1 MFRRAVLAGIAFA
14 AAFAVTPAAFAA
26 TPYDAEIAAWR
37 QAREAALRADTGW
50 LTVAGLFWLSE
61 GATRFGAA
69 RGNEIVLPDGP
80 NKAGQFIVQQDR
92 VTVQMGGAAREL
104 RPGPSGAVK
113 VGRLSLILLGRPG
126 AYAIRLRDPESAY
139 RRDFRGIESF
149 PVRPE
154 YRVTARFVPG
164 DRTLTLDMSRGEKE
178 DSRCPGYAVFD
189 LGGRPLRLYALLEN
203 PNART
208 LWFIFRDQTAGKET
222 YPAGRF
228 LDAELPRDG
237 QVVLDFNKAYNP
249 PCAFSPYLTCP
260 LPPRENRLPVRIEA
274 GEKSYGH

>member
-1 MFRRAVLAGIAFA
+1 MARRARFIPDL
-14 AAFAVTPAAFAA
+14 PA
-26 TPYDAEIAAWR
+26 P
-37 QAREAALRADTGW
+37 
-50 LTVAGLFWLSE
+50 
-61 GATRFGAA
+61 
-69 RGNEIVLPDGP
+69 
-80 NKAGQFIVQQDR
+80 
-92 VTVQMGGAAREL
+92 
-104 RPGPSGAVK
+104 VK
-113 VGRLSLILLGRPG
+113 VGRLSLILLGGPG
-126 AYAIRLRDPESAY
+126 AYAIRLRDPESPY

-149 PVRPE
+149 PVSPQ

-164 DRTLTLDMSRGEKE
+164 ERIMTLGMSRGEKE
-178 DSRCPGYAVFD
+178 DSKCPGYAVFE
-189 LGGRPLRLYALLEN
+189 LGGRPLRLYALFEN

-208 LWFIFRDQTAGKET
+208 LWFIFRDQTTGKET

-260 LPPRENRLPVRIEA
+260 LPPRENRLPMRIEA